1 MNRTL
6 ALLALLAI
14 AEPAHAADT
23 EPAEMLTVL
32 VMDDAR
38 MGQVRYL
45 NLLLD
50 RSNIAV
56 ADSEMNSC
64 LKRMVTAEDAAT
76 CIRFGSKP
84 SSPREL
90 TLILSDAGPADRER
104 PGLARL
110 VCVGAGD
117 SASDPNRQSITL
129 WPRAYGLRS
138 ATPYIED
145 GQRLRNCMAAAQAEA
160 VP

>member
-6 ALLALLAI
+6 FLLALWTI
-14 AEPAHAADT
+14 TEPAHAVGT
-23 EPAEMLTVL
+23 KPAETLTVL

-38 MGQVRYL
+38 MSQVRYL

-50 RSNIAV
+50 RSNIPV
-56 ADSEMNSC
+56 VDSEMNSC
-64 LKRMVTAEDAAT
+64 LNRMVTADDVIS
-76 CIRFGSKP
+76 CIRSDGSSNSTRK
-84 SSPREL
+84 
-90 TLILSDAGPADRER
+90 LILVLNDAGAVDRER

-110 VCVGAGD
+110 VCVGPGEA
-117 SASDPNRQSITL
+117 ANDPNRQSITL

-138 ATPYIED
+138 ATRYIED
-145 GQRLRNCMAAAQAEA
+145 GQRLRDCVAAAQAEA

>member
-1 MNRTL
+1 L
-6 ALLALLAI
+6 WAI
-14 AEPAHAADT
+14 AQPAQATDT
-23 EPAEMLTVL
+23 GPAETIAVL

-38 MGQVRYL
+38 MSQVRYL

-56 ADSEMNSC
+56 ADSEMDSC
-64 LKRMVTAEDAAT
+64 LNRMVTPEDVAD
-76 CIRFGSKP
+76 CIRSGGS
-84 SSPREL
+84 SNLPRK
-90 TLILSDAGPADRER
+90 LILVLNDAGSADRQK

-110 VCVGAGD
+110 ICVGLGEAAAD
-117 SASDPNRQSITL
+117 ANRQSITL

-138 ATPYIED
+138 ATRYIED
-145 GQRLRNCMAAAQAEA
+145 GQRLRDCVAAAQAEA

>member
-6 ALLALLAI
+6 FLLAWWAI
-14 AEPAHAADT
+14 TEPAHAADT
-23 EPAEMLTVL
+23 EPVEALGVL

-38 MGQVRYL
+38 MSQVRYL

-56 ADSEMNSC
+56 TDSEMGSC
-64 LKRMVTAEDAAT
+64 LNRMVTVDDVAS
-76 CIRFGSKP
+76 CIRSGGNSN
-84 SSPREL
+84 STREL
-90 TLILSDAGPADRER
+90 ILVLNDAGPADRER
-104 PGLARL
+104 PSLARL
-110 VCVGAGD
+110 VCVGPGD
-117 SASDPNRQSITL
+117 AAHDPNRQSITL

-138 ATPYIED
+138 ATRYIED
-145 GQRLRNCMAAAQAEA
+145 GQRLRDCVAAAQAET